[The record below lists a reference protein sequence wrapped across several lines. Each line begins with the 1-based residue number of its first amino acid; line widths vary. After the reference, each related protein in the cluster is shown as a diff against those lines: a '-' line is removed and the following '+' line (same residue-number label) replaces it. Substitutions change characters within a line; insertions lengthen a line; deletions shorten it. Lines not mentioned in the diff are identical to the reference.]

1 MKEAWENTM
10 RVCMLAYTFY
20 EGDNRVRRYAEAL
33 VKRGDCVEV
42 VACGRPGQASQVTIE
57 GVRVFRIQTR
67 RIDERSKFDYLF
79 KIMWFLGSSFLFVTL
94 RHLLKPFHLIH
105 VHSVP
110 DFEVFAAALAKLSG
124 ARVILDIH
132 DIVPEFYA
140 GKFSKGKV
148 TSLARA
154 LMVVEKMCCSFAD
167 HVIISNHIWGE
178 KIVARSVKTEK
189 CSVILNYPDPVIFHS
204 PVGRVTNDV
213 FSMIYPGT
221 LSVHQGLDIAIR
233 ALAMAKERL
242 PPFHF
247 DIYGR
252 GSEKQQLQEL
262 AFSLGLREDVA
273 FHDPLPLDEIAAKM
287 ALADLGVIPKR
298 ADDFGNE
305 AFSTKI
311 FEFMAL
317 NVPVLISSTK
327 IDRYYFNDSIVMFF
341 ESGNARELAEKILFL
356 ARNKIYRDSMAT
368 RASSF
373 IRQYSWDV
381 KQGEYFSLV
390 DSLTIKKRGKLW
402 QSTTPPSPM
411 RLSHR

>member
-1 MKEAWENTM
+1 M

-33 VKRGDCVEV
+33 AKRGDHVEV
-42 VACGRPGQASQVTIE
+42 VACGQPGQPSSVTIE

-67 RIDERSKFDYLF
+67 RIDEKSKIDYLF
-79 KIMWFLGSSFLFVTL
+79 KILWFLCISFLFLTF
-94 RHLLKPFHLIH
+94 RHLLKPFQLIH

-132 DIVPEFYA
+132 DIVPELFA
-140 GKFSKGKV
+140 GKFSKGKM

-154 LMVVEKMCCSFAD
+154 LLVVEKVCCSFAD
-167 HVIISNHIWGE
+167 HVIISNHIWGQ

-189 CSVILNYPDPVIFHS
+189 CSVMLNYPDPAIFHD
-204 PVGRVTNDV
+204 RVIRAKEDA
-213 FSMIYPGT
+213 FSIIYPGT
-221 LSVHQGLDIAIR
+221 LSVHQGLDIALR
-233 ALAMAKERL
+233 ALAIVKDRL
-242 PPFHF
+242 APFRF

-252 GSEKQQLQEL
+252 GSEKQTLEEL
-262 AFSLGLREDVA
+262 GNSLGLAENVT
-273 FHDPLPLDEIAAKM
+273 FHDPLPLEGIAVKM
-287 ALADLGVIPKR
+287 AQADLGVIPKR

-317 NVPVLISSTK
+317 NVPVLVSSTK
-327 IDRYYFNDSIVMFF
+327 VDRYYFNDSVVMFF
-341 ESGNARELAEKILFL
+341 ESGNERELADKILFL
-356 ARNKIYRDSMAT
+356 ARNRLYRNSMVT
-368 RASSF
+368 KASSF
-373 IRQYSWDV
+373 IKQYSWDV

-390 DSLTIKKRGKLW
+390 DSLVFKKRGKLW
-402 QSTTPPSPM
+402 QLTTTPSPM
-411 RLSHR
+411 QLSRR

>member
-1 MKEAWENTM
+1 
-10 RVCMLAYTFY
+10 MLAYTYY

-42 VACGRPGQASQVTIE
+42 VACGQPGQPANVTID

-67 RIDERSKFDYLF
+67 RIDEKNQFDYLL
-79 KIMWFLGSSFLFVTL
+79 KIIRFLGRSFLFLTY
-94 RHLLKPFHLIH
+94 RHFLKPFQLIH

-110 DFEVFAAALAKLSG
+110 DFEVFAAVLAKVSG
-124 ARVILDIH
+124 AKVILDIH
-132 DIVPEFYA
+132 DIVPELFA
-140 GKFSKGKV
+140 GKFSRGKM
-148 TSLARA
+148 TALARA
-154 LMVVEKMCCSFAD
+154 LVTVERMCCAFAD
-167 HVIISNHIWGE
+167 HVIISNHIWGQ
-178 KIVARSVKTEK
+178 KIVERSVKTEK
-189 CSVILNYPDPVIFHS
+189 CSVILNYPDPAIFHA
-204 PVGRVTNDV
+204 RVSREKGDA
-213 FSMIYPGT
+213 FSIIYPGT

-233 ALAMAKERL
+233 AISLVKDRL
-242 PPFHF
+242 PPFQF

-252 GSEKQQLQEL
+252 GSERRSLEEL
-262 AFSLGLREDVA
+262 AISLGLQENVA

-287 ALADLGVIPKR
+287 AIADLGVIPKR

-341 ESGNARELAEKILFL
+341 ESGNERELAEKILFL
-356 ARNKIYRDSMAT
+356 AKNRLYRNSMVR

-373 IRQYSWDV
+373 IREYSWDV

-390 DSLTIKKRGKLW
+390 DSLVFKNRGKLW
-402 QSTTPPSPM
+402 QSTTTPFRTP
-411 RLSHR
+411 LSRP